1 MAKMEQL
8 EMDAHRT
15 QLVHDV
21 AALVDKYRTIFEW
34 DVPEIDEGAADRL
47 ILAAPLIVR
56 APTAIRSATLPPEF
70 MLNVPL

>member
-47 ILAAPLIVR
+47 ILAAVR
-56 APTAIRSATLPPEF
+56 QALDHMGQALPGALLP
-70 MLNVPL
+70 

>member
-47 ILAAPLIVR
+47 ILAAVR
-56 APTAIRSATLPPEF
+56 QTLDQMEQALPGAS
-70 MLNVPL
+70 LS

>member
-34 DVPEIDEGAADRL
+34 DMPEIDEVAADRL
-47 ILAAPLIVR
+47 ILAAVR
-56 APTAIRSATLPPEF
+56 QALDHMEQALPGALLP
-70 MLNVPL
+70 